1 MEKPGKHLL
10 VIEDDPV
17 LRNALA
23 LYLERKGYRVDA
35 ATDGRAALEWLARAA
50 RPDLIILDLM
60 MLEMTGME
68 FREGQLSD
76 PALATIPVIVWSAA
90 SDIAR
95 KADVMGDVVYLQKPV
110 DHDRLMAEVER
121 LTGSRSS

>member
-1 MEKPGKHLL
+1 MEQPGKHLL

-23 LYLERKGYRVDA
+23 LYLERKGYRIDV
-35 ATDGRAALEWLARAA
+35 ATDGRAALEWLARAT

-68 FREGQLSD
+68 FRERQRYD
-76 PALATIPVIVWSAA
+76 PALATIPVIVLSAA